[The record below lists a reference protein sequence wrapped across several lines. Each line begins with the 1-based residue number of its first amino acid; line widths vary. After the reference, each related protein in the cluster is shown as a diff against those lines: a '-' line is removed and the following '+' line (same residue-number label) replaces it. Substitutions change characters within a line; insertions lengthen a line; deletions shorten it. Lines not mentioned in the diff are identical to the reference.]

1 LFILPVPFF
10 SFLFCSNPFS
20 FKLLSRRFSYSHF
33 HQHFGKAKFLTKGTG
48 TLQFVNIYISFYAAN
63 LIDNALQPGD
73 LILTGTPSG
82 VGPVVAGD
90 IITGRHYIVT

>member
-1 LFILPVPFF
+1 MP
-10 SFLFCSNPFS
+10 NY
-20 FKLLSRRFSYSHF
+20 LL
-33 HQHFGKAKFLTKGTG
+33 K
-48 TLQFVNIYISFYAAN
+48 LQFVNIYISFYAAN

-90 IITGRHYIVT
+90 IITGRLYLGLKNSKIISELKLLVSLTITF